1 MPIQL
6 IDKLILD
13 TIKLNFLPIIYLH
26 NYEADFFAKPIIE
39 KNIFKIKLKTNDYLR
54 RLGRSTVENK
64 LIYLSKKYSFQSL
77 IILLENNN
85 LIYIYVFKKYCGI

>member
-77 IILLENNN
+77 DNF
-85 LIYIYVFKKYCGI
+85 VRK